1 MINKRILQD
10 LRAVALCSLFILLCI
25 AVPSGSAVAQPRER
39 VDLLIRGGT
48 ILTVDSQDRIIEN
61 GSLAIQGD
69 RIVAIGTQ
77 SELGARYRATR
88 IMNAAGRLVLPGLV
102 NTHNHA
108 PMVLFRGVADD
119 LALMEWL
126 TKYIF
131 PAEARNVNADF
142 VRWGTLLACAEMIR
156 TGTTTF
162 ADMYYFEDTLAEAVH
177 QAGMRGVLGETVI
190 DFPAP
195 DHKTPQ
201 ETLNYTERFIQ
212 RWLKDPLIVPAVAP
226 HAPYT
231 VAGDILKAC
240 AALSDKYQ
248 VPLITH
254 ISETQDEQ
262 KQVREKYAKTPTQF
276 LDGLGVLSP
285 RVIAAHCVW
294 VSEADMEI
302 LARRQVGVAHNP
314 DSNMKLASGV
324 APVTALLKLGV
335 PTGLGTDGAASNNG
349 LDIFQAMDLASK
361 LQKLHLMDP
370 AVLPARDVVRMAT
383 IGGARALHLDKDI
396 GSLEVGKKAD
406 LILLETQRPHL
417 LPRYD
422 YYSHLVY
429 AYRGAD
435 VASTIIG
442 GRVVFENGRLLT
454 LKESEIAAKALEYRQ
469 RILESLKRS
478 AE

>member
-1 MINKRILQD
+1 M
-10 LRAVALCSLFILLCI
+10 
-25 AVPSGSAVAQPRER
+25 
-39 VDLLIRGGT
+39 
-48 ILTVDSQDRIIEN
+48 
-61 GSLAIQGD
+61 
-69 RIVAIGTQ
+69 
-77 SELGARYRATR
+77 
-88 IMNAAGRLVLPGLV
+88 
-102 NTHNHA
+102 
-108 PMVLFRGVADD
+108 
-119 LALMEWL
+119 
-126 TKYIF
+126 
-131 PAEARNVNADF
+131 
-142 VRWGTLLACAEMIR
+142 
-156 TGTTTF
+156 
-162 ADMYYFEDTLAEAVH
+162 
-177 QAGMRGVLGETVI
+177 
-190 DFPAP
+190 
-195 DHKTPQ
+195 
-201 ETLNYTERFIQ
+201 
-212 RWLKDPLIVPAVAP
+212 
-226 HAPYT
+226 
-231 VAGDILKAC
+231 
-240 AALSDKYQ
+240 
-248 VPLITH
+248 PLITH

-262 KQVREKYAKTPTQF
+262 KQVREKYGKTPTQF
-276 LDGLGVLSP
+276 LDELGVLSS

-294 VSEADMEI
+294 VSDADMEI

-324 APVTALLKLGV
+324 APVTVLLKLGV

-349 LDIFQAMDLASK
+349 LDMFQAMDLASK
-361 LQKLHLMDP
+361 LQKLHRMDP

-435 VASTIIG
+435 VAATIIG

-454 LKESEIAAKALEYRQ
+454 LKESEIAAKAQEYRQ